1 MSCRSSVQYYI
12 CIQFPLLIISYEHI
26 INRQIIN
33 TLHFDWN
40 ICCSCTS
47 HNLDL
52 AARPGVSDNSSPNQ
66 QAHCPHPL
74 CAPCILWQQEI
85 KIRWSTTLTWRLGQV
100 SATTV
105 PKSASLG
112 WSPTAPCTLWQWEV
126 PQLAQYFPSL
136 LLPVYT
142 FVLHVHKIFLIR
154 LWNHLSVLFI

>member
-66 QAHCPHPL
+66 QAHCPLPL

-100 SATTV
+100 SAMTV
-105 PKSASLG
+105 PKSASLRLLP
-112 WSPTAPCTLWQWEV
+112 SRSAPCSRKYRSCISFHC
-126 PQLAQYFPSL
+126 YF
-136 LLPVYT
+136 
-142 FVLHVHKIFLIR
+142 LHA
-154 LWNHLSVLFI
+154 HLFFSTVRTKNKNFSSAF